1 MFGTLARIRWPTRLP
16 VSTGSARNML
26 LVDTLAPLLLLIVL
40 GAILARIRFLGP
52 AFMVDLNKLAFW
64 IALPALLFTSA
75 SQATVPDGSTVRLFA
90 VLVAGTAFI
99 TLLAL
104 GASFVL
110 KMPGSARGTLM
121 QSAFRGNLAYIGI
134 PVLAYSFAESP
145 TADSAKAMAT
155 AVIVMVLTMAMY
167 NILAVVVLQSSTH
180 SSRGIDW
187 RRSVLSI
194 VSNPLLLAGLL
205 GLVVPLL
212 QITLPSF
219 LQRALE
225 SLGAA
230 AVPIALMCIGG
241 SLATTQMRGRR
252 SWIVTAALLKVA
264 VLPGLVFF
272 LTRLAGLGPAEQ
284 RAALVLASCP
294 TAAAA
299 FVMARQM
306 GGDEALA
313 SGSIALST
321 LLSFI
326 SLGVALWAT
335 S

>member
-1 MFGTLARIRWPTRLP
+1 
-16 VSTGSARNML
+16 ML
-26 LVDTLAPLLLLIVL
+26 LVDTLAPLVLLILL
-40 GAILARIRFLGP
+40 GAALARIRFLGP
-52 AFMVDLNKLAFW
+52 AFMADLNKLAFW

-75 SQATVPDGSTVRLFA
+75 SQAAAPDTAMLRLFA
-90 VLVAGTAFI
+90 VMVVGTALI
-99 TLLAL
+99 TLIAL
-104 GASFVL
+104 GVSFLL
-110 KMPGSARGTLM
+110 KMPASARGTLM

-134 PVLAYSFAESP
+134 PVLAYSFAENP
-145 TADSAKAMAT
+145 SAGSDRALAT

-167 NILAVVVLQSSTH
+167 NILAVIVLQSSTH
-180 SSRGIDW
+180 SAQGIVW
-187 RRSVLSI
+187 RRSLLSI
-194 VSNPLLLAGLL
+194 ATNPLLLAGLL

-219 LQRALE
+219 LRRALDA
-225 SLGAA
+225 LGAA

-264 VLPGLVFF
+264 VLPGLVFIF
-272 LTRLAGLGPAEQ
+272 TQLARLDLTEQ
-284 RAALVLASCP
+284 RTALVLTSCP

-326 SLGVALWAT
+326 SLGIALWAT

>member
-1 MFGTLARIRWPTRLP
+1 
-16 VSTGSARNML
+16 ML

-75 SQATVPDGSTVRLFA
+75 SQAAAPDSGTWRLLA
-90 VLVAGTAFI
+90 VLVAGTGFI

-104 GASFVL
+104 GASFAL
-110 KMPGSARGTLM
+110 QMPGSARGTLM

-134 PVLAYSFAESP
+134 PVLAYGFSENP
-145 TADSAKAMAT
+145 TAGSDRAMAT
-155 AVIVMVLTMAMY
+155 AVIVMVLTMALY
-167 NILAVVVLQSSTH
+167 NILAVIVLQASTH
-180 SSRGIDW
+180 ASKGIDW
-187 RRSVLSI
+187 RRSMLSI
-194 VSNPLLLAGLL
+194 VTNPLLLAGLL
-205 GLVVPLL
+205 GLIVPML
-212 QITLPSF
+212 QMTLPSF
-219 LQRALE
+219 LRRALE

-241 SLATTQMRGRR
+241 SLATTPMRGRR

-264 VLPGLVFF
+264 VLPGLVFVLARF
-272 LTRLAGLGPAEQ
+272 AGLAPPEH
-284 RAALVLASCP
+284 RTALVLASSP

-326 SLGVALWAT
+326 SLGVALWIT
-335 S
+335 R

>member
-1 MFGTLARIRWPTRLP
+1 
-16 VSTGSARNML
+16 ML
-26 LVDTLAPLLLLIVL
+26 LVDTLAPLVLLIVL
-40 GAILARIRFLGP
+40 GAALARIRFLGP
-52 AFMVDLNKLAFW
+52 EFMADLNKLAFW

-75 SQATVPDGSTVRLFA
+75 SQAATPNGGALRLFA
-90 VLVAGTAFI
+90 VLVVGTALI
-99 TLLAL
+99 TLIAL
-104 GASFVL
+104 GMGFAWR
-110 KMPGSARGTLM
+110 MPASARGTLM

-134 PVLAYSFAESP
+134 PVLAYSFSKNP
-145 TADSAKAMAT
+145 TPTSERTLAA
-155 AVIVMVLTMAMY
+155 AVIVMVLTMALY
-167 NILAVVVLQSSTH
+167 NILAVIVLQASTH
-180 SSRGIDW
+180 SPGAVDW

-194 VSNPLLLAGLL
+194 VSNPLLLAGLI
-205 GLVVPLL
+205 GLIVPLL

-219 LQRALE
+219 LRRALE

-264 VLPGLVFF
+264 VLPGIVF
-272 LTRLAGLGPAEQ
+272 LLARLAGLEPAEQ
-284 RAALVLASCP
+284 RVALVLASCP

-299 FVMARQM
+299 FIMARQM
-306 GGDEALA
+306 GGDETLA

-326 SLGVALWAT
+326 SLAVALWIT
-335 S
+335 